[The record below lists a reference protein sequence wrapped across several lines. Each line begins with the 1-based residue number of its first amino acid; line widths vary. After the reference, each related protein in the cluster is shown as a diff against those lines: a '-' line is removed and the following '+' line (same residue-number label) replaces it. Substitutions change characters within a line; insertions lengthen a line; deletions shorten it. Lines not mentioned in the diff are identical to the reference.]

1 MLNPLMNL
9 IMVVM
14 FTFLATG
21 WSVLS
26 KLISGLVGLGIAVG
40 LPVLLFRQ
48 WSRNRKHE
56 VDRKSEIL
64 LKAVEKG
71 QEIDPA
77 FFADE
82 TPKKTVKDKLMGRLT
97 AACIC
102 TLIGL
107 FASAALLISG
117 IRDGWDIEWAIL
129 LIPACAA
136 LAVGIAFFIVYFV
149 GRKTYAKAL
158 AKLDAK
164 PQ

>member
-21 WSVLS
+21 WYVLS
-26 KLISGLVGLGIAVG
+26 NLIQALLGLGIAVG
-40 LPVLLFRQ
+40 LPVLMFGL

-64 LKAVEKG
+64 LKALEMG

-102 TLIGL
+102 TFIGL

-117 IRDGWDIEWAIL
+117 IKDGWDIL

-149 GRKTYAKAL
+149 GKKIYAKEL
-158 AKLDAK
+158 AELDAK

>member
-14 FTFLATG
+14 FTFLAAG
-21 WSVLS
+21 WYVLS
-26 KLISGLVGLGIAVG
+26 NLIQALLGLGIVVG
-40 LPVLLFRQ
+40 LPVLMFGL

-64 LKAVEKG
+64 LKALEKG

-82 TPKKTVKDKLMGRLT
+82 TPKKTVKDKQMGRLT

-149 GRKTYAKAL
+149 GRKTYAKEL
-158 AKLDAK
+158 AELDAK